1 MNLSKNT
8 ILVKFELRKLLH
20 IVSIVAITLL
30 FFLVLKSAQK
40 PHLSRSFYFVNAK
53 GKPDSYPGGLKDS
66 IARETK
72 VQDTYRGPIT
82 VERLKDALAA
92 YKELSENFGID
103 GERTWGDEY
112 RFAADVME
120 QAFSNPGQRNIYI
133 MNMIDAADLE
143 HTYTGRIQQLMDSMQ
158 FAKNRI
164 HNSPKVA
171 ELARRVTVPFYY
183 GGFDMVWDILRRTL
197 PGIITYCMLL
207 IIMCSS
213 FVFLKET
220 VLSSCIQLSFPAVLG
235 RKNHALVKI
244 QALCIFTTI
253 LYFLNVGTYCAILFF
268 RYGAGGGNSAIQI
281 YSFYSLYTGT
291 VMQNIRLYFIIFYF
305 AALFVSLLTFY
316 ISLYVKNI
324 ITTVIVTSLAFY
336 SGSAIPE
343 GSFLERAVFLFPASA
358 LNLRSFFIGRPIV
371 YTLFGK
377 PVLFVY
383 LYIPACIIMSIILAI
398 LIVRK
403 FETMEL

>member
-1 MNLSKNT
+1 MNLSKNA
-8 ILVKFELRKLLH
+8 ILVKFELKKLIH
-20 IVSIVAITLL
+20 IVSIIAITLL
-30 FFLVLKSAQK
+30 FFFVVQGSLR
-40 PHLSRSFYFVNAK
+40 PYLSRSFYFVNDK

-66 IARETK
+66 IARQTK
-72 VQDTYRGPIT
+72 MQDKYRGPVT

-92 YKELSENFGID
+92 YKELAGNFGKD
-103 GERTWGDEY
+103 GERTWDDEY
-112 RFAADVME
+112 RFASRVIP
-120 QAFSNPGQRNIYI
+120 QAFSKPGQRNIYI
-133 MNMIDAADLE
+133 MSMIDAADLE
-143 HTYTGRIQQLMDSMQ
+143 HVYTGRIQQLMDSMQ

-171 ELARRVTVPFYY
+171 DLARHVTVPFYY
-183 GGFDMVWDILRRTL
+183 GGFDMAWRVLMPTL
-197 PGIITYCMLL
+197 SYFIKYCLLL

-220 VLSSCIQLSFPAVLG
+220 VLSSCIQLSFPTVLG

-244 QALCIFTTI
+244 QALCIFTTV
-253 LYFLNVGTYCAILFF
+253 LYFLNIGAHCAILFF
-268 RYGAGGGNSAIQI
+268 RYGTGGGNSSVQLF
-281 YSFYSLYTGT
+281 SFYSLYTGT
-291 VMQNIRLYFIIFYF
+291 IAQGLRLYCIVFYF
-305 AALFVSLLTFY
+305 AALFVSLLAFY

-324 ITTVIVTSLAFY
+324 ITTIIVTSLAFY

-358 LNLRSFFIGRPIV
+358 LDPRYFIGRPIV

-383 LYIPACIIMSIILAI
+383 LYIPACIIMSIILAV